1 MSATIASQI
10 TRYRRHAAAQR
21 RMVTARNRVHLA
33 GDRPL
38 WTERSLLASEAHQD
52 ARSAID
58 TALRDAGHG
67 ELADALN
74 AEAQV
79 RSQLAWST
87 LSGKDDVATL
97 TGQLSAILKIVRAA
111 VVTPA
116 AGQVSE
122 FRRHAAAVRR
132 LTRRAS
138 DSARTREALVEHRD
152 TCANLAA
159 DLPTDLAFAL
169 ESEHHYLE
177 RAEGYR
183 ANGGGDWLRERLAVV
198 RRVIRRAV
206 R

>member
-1 MSATIASQI
+1 MPATTANQI
-10 TRYRRHAAAQR
+10 TEYRRHAAAQR

-33 GDRPL
+33 GDQPV
-38 WTERSLLASEAHQD
+38 WTERSLLASEAHQE

-79 RSQLAWST
+79 RSTLAWST

-97 TGQLSAILKIVRAA
+97 TAQLAGICKIIRAA
-111 VVTPA
+111 TVTPA
-116 AGQVSE
+116 AEQVTE

-138 DSARTREALVEHRD
+138 DSARTQEALVEHRD
-152 TCANLAA
+152 ACANLAA
-159 DLPTDLAFAL
+159 DLDTDLAFAL

-177 RAEGYR
+177 RAASYR
-183 ANGGGDWLRERLAVV
+183 ANGGGEWLGERLAVV